1 MIDRRILLASV
12 ASFLG
17 LAAFR
22 WLRGSPAI
30 AAEKFEVEKTDAE
43 WRAQLTPQ
51 QYEILRKEGTERPGS
66 SPLLK
71 EHRKGIFA
79 CAGCDL
85 PLFSSETKF
94 ESGTGW
100 PSFYQPLENAV
111 GKTEDRTFGMLR
123 TEIHCRRC
131 GGHLGHV
138 FDDGPKPTGLRDCMD
153 GFARQLLPAG
163 QLCPGPWT
171 GAFSFKY
178 LKHLHFHIW
187 HADCDVSLDDG
198 HGLAMP
204 AGCPDRMWR
213 QRYGYLRR
221 AHYSR

>member
-12 ASFLG
+12 ASLLG

-22 WLRGSPAI
+22 WLRVSPAN
-30 AAEKFEVEKTDAE
+30 AAEKFEIEKTDAE

-51 QYEILRKEGTERPGS
+51 QYEILRQQGTERPGS

-71 EHRKGIFA
+71 EHRKGVFA

-85 PLFSSETKF
+85 PLFSSDTKF

-138 FDDGPKPTGLRDCMD
+138 FDDGPKPTGLRYCMD
-153 GFARQLLPAG
+153 GFALVFHPTAS
-163 QLCPGPWT
+163 
-171 GAFSFKY
+171 GAT
-178 LKHLHFHIW
+178 
-187 HADCDVSLDDG
+187 
-198 HGLAMP
+198 
-204 AGCPDRMWR
+204 
-213 QRYGYLRR
+213 
-221 AHYSR
+221 

>member
-12 ASFLG
+12 AG
-17 LAAFR
+17 LAGIAGLR
-22 WLRGSPAI
+22 WLRAAPAQ
-30 AAEKFEVEKTDAE
+30 ATEKFEIEKTDAE
-43 WRAQLTPQ
+43 WRAQLTPE
-51 QYEILRKEGTERPGS
+51 QYQILRQQGTEPPFT
-66 SPLLK
+66 SPLLE

-111 GKTEDRTFGMLR
+111 GKHQDRMLGMLR

-138 FDDGPKPTGLRDCMD
+138 FDDGPKPTGLRYCMD
-153 GFARQLLPAG
+153 GLALQ
-163 QLCPGPWT
+163 
-171 GAFSFKY
+171 
-178 LKHLHFHIW
+178 FHPT
-187 HADCDVSLDDG
+187 AAS
-198 HGLAMP
+198 AT
-204 AGCPDRMWR
+204 
-213 QRYGYLRR
+213 
-221 AHYSR
+221 

>member
-12 ASFLG
+12 AGLFG

-22 WLRGSPAI
+22 WLRSTPAN

-51 QYEILRKEGTERPGS
+51 QYEILRKHGTERPGS

-71 EHRKGIFA
+71 EKRKGIFA

-85 PLFSSETKF
+85 PLFASETKY

-100 PSFYQPLENAV
+100 PSFLSAAGKRPRQDRRPHPRDAAHRSALPSLRRASRSCFRRRAEADRPALLHRRFWHGVSSGGGLGELIPPL
-111 GKTEDRTFGMLR
+111 
-123 TEIHCRRC
+123 
-131 GGHLGHV
+131 
-138 FDDGPKPTGLRDCMD
+138 GPGNCCPPR
-153 GFARQLLPAG
+153 

-171 GAFSFKY
+171 GAFY
-178 LKHLHFHIW
+178 LSH
-187 HADCDVSLDDG
+187 
-198 HGLAMP
+198 
-204 AGCPDRMWR
+204 
-213 QRYGYLRR
+213 
-221 AHYSR
+221 